1 MAARVCEAD
10 RHVPGWDE
18 EGWVVGQGEAEWEPL
33 SLRLARHLGRVE
45 MRERALAYVRGVLSP
60 AVERK
65 NGWQLAEALGEAG
78 PYGVQH

>member
-10 RHVPGWDE
+10 RHVPSWDE

-45 MRERALAYVRGVLSP
+45 MR
-60 AVERK
+60 
-65 NGWQLAEALGEAG
+65 G